1 MEEKRNLFRAFWI
14 LFKGYWKSEEKW
26 KAIGLFAVVIGLN
39 FASVWFLVQINTWY
53 NEFYNAL
60 QEYQADSFWY
70 LVGKF
75 TGLAFC
81 YIIIAV
87 YAIYLRQLL
96 QIRWRTWMTKNY
108 LNSWM
113 QNQTYYHLQNST
125 DNPDQRIS
133 EDIGSL
139 VNITL
144 QLIVGFLKQ
153 ITTLVAFSFVL
164 WELSGEFTFEIGGN
178 EFVIYGYMFW
188 FSVIYS
194 GLGTWLV
201 HKVGKKLIGLEFDQ
215 QRYEADFRFSMM
227 RVRENSESIAF
238 YRGEPAEL
246 ESFFERFKN
255 VIQNFRNLMTKT
267 KHLNFYVNGYGQLA
281 IIVPLILAAPKYFSK
296 EIQLGGLMQT
306 VSAFG
311 RVQDALSYFVDSYAT
326 IAGLAAVINR
336 LAGFTEHVEEVQKV
350 ENKIEKSSADKL
362 KISDLNISL
371 PTGRQLLNNLAL
383 ELENKKSLLVVGA
396 SGCGKSTLLRT
407 LAGIW
412 DYASGKISLPENSK
426 VMFLP
431 QKPYLPLGTLRRA
444 LIYPVAE
451 KNSPSDDKLKS
462 VLKIVELESLTEKLD
477 DVDDWSRI
485 LSVGEQQRLA
495 FARVLLSEPN
505 YIFLDEATSALD
517 EPREL
522 EMYDLLK
529 KNLPDATV
537 VSVGHRSTL
546 YQVHDTEL
554 KLDGTGNWQVREI

>member
-1 MEEKRNLFRAFWI
+1 MEEKRNLFRAFWQ
-14 LFKGYWKSEEKW
+14 LFKGYWQSEEKW

-39 FASVWFLVQINTWY
+39 FAMVWLLVQINTWY
-53 NEFYNAL
+53 NEFYNSL
-60 QEYQADSFWY
+60 QEYEKASFWP

-75 TGLAFC
+75 TGLAFI
-81 YIIIAV
+81 YILIAV
-87 YAIYLRQLL
+87 YSVYLRQLL

-113 QNQTYYHLQNST
+113 KNQTYYHLQNST

-133 EDIGSL
+133 EDINSF

-164 WELSGEFTFEIGGN
+164 WELSGEFKFEVGET

-194 GLGTWLV
+194 GLGTYLV
-201 HKVGKKLIGLEFDQ
+201 HKVGKKLIGLEFEQ
-215 QRYEADFRFSMM
+215 QKFEADFRFNMM

-238 YRGEPAEL
+238 YRGEGSEM
-246 ESFFERFKN
+246 ESFLDRFKN
-255 VIQNFRNLMTKT
+255 VIKNFRNLMTKT
-267 KHLNFYVNGYGQLA
+267 KHLNFYVNGYAQLA
-281 IIVPLILAAPKYFSK
+281 VIVPLILAAPKYFSK

-350 ENKIEKSSADKL
+350 ESKVEKTSADKFAVD
-362 KISDLNISL
+362 KLNIFL
-371 PTGRQLLNNLAL
+371 PTGRQLLKNFSA
-383 ELENKKSLLVVGA
+383 EFENKKSILVTGA
-396 SGCGKSTLLRT
+396 SGAGKSTLLRT
-407 LAGIW
+407 FAGIW
-412 DYASGKISLPENSK
+412 DYAEGKISLPENAK

-444 LIYPVAE
+444 LIYPAAE
-451 KNSPSDDKLKS
+451 VDSPADDKLKATLEL
-462 VLKIVELESLTEKLD
+462 VDLKNLADKLD
-477 DVDDWSRI
+477 EVDDWSRI

-495 FARVLLSEPN
+495 FARVILSAPN

-522 EMYDLLK
+522 EMYKLLK

-546 YQVHDTEL
+546 FQVHDTQL
-554 KLDGTGNWQVREI
+554 NLDGAGNWTVREI